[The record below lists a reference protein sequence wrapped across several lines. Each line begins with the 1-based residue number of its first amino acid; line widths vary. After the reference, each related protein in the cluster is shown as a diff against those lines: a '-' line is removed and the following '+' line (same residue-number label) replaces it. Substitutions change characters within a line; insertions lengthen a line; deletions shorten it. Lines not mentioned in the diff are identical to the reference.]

1 MLSRTDTLLYDMSMY
16 SPSYPKIKTSGYVK
30 KKTDVIKTIFNSF
43 VWCPF
48 CLKY

>member
-1 MLSRTDTLLYDMSMY
+1 MLSRTDTVLYDMSMY
-16 SPSYPKIKTSGYVK
+16 SPSYPKKTSGYVK

-48 CLKY
+48 C

>member
-1 MLSRTDTLLYDMSMY
+1 MLSRTDTLLYDVSMY

-30 KKTDVIKTIFNSF
+30 KKTDVINTIFNSF

-48 CLKY
+48 CKKY